1 MKDTARAD
9 ARSRAG
15 AGFAPEYAGQWKRSD
30 MRYAKEHSM
39 YIGIGTIVVIV
50 IVVLIVLALRR

>member
-1 MKDTARAD
+1 MPRLAAAGKFGPLHRGSKETAVV
-9 ARSRAG
+9 RSEEL
-15 AGFAPEYAGQWKRSD
+15 P
-30 MRYAKEHSM
+30 M